1 MRLQTYETTAT
12 TITSTLPT
20 QTVVVIPIW
29 ERDHRLEEEGAEI
42 TPRTTTETLTTIDF
56 NLAGLLSIR
65 GQKPR
70 ALKRYENVLLQIT
83 LLRLPIQIKAP
94 SARVPRR
101 CCTTTRNKDVRKIR
115 LKNSRPNVSRP
126 KVLEPPSPTPVLD
139 FSSPSRPQSPSR
151 ASPERSSLRPTTP

>member
-83 LLRLPIQIKAP
+83 LLRYQYK
-94 SARVPRR
+94 
-101 CCTTTRNKDVRKIR
+101 
-115 LKNSRPNVSRP
+115 
-126 KVLEPPSPTPVLD
+126 
-139 FSSPSRPQSPSR
+139 
-151 ASPERSSLRPTTP
+151 